1 MKGVFQKNFDFF
13 CQSLHQNQRECKNPP
28 NHSGN
33 VCEKIADF
41 QKPGTQQPEI
51 EDPSAE
57 NKNCAIQPD
66 LSPPGPLGPDEQSR
80 HRREPEQQVQQR
92 AQQGELYPHPQDAEQ
107 VVDHPHGAAQQQ
119 GLAQGPELLE
129 KVHRHPPSRRE
140 RKPPPRRPASDS

>member
-13 CQSLHQNQRECKNPP
+13 CQSLQQNQRECKNPP

-66 LSPPGPLGPDEQSR
+66 LSPPGPLGPDEQR
-80 HRREPEQQVQQR
+80 DGQQHPEQKIQQGAQQR
-92 AQQGELYPHPQDAEQ
+92 QLHSYPEDAED
-107 VVDHPHGAAQQQ
+107 VVNQSGAQSQAHR
-119 GLAQGPELLE
+119 LE
-129 KVHRHPPSRRE
+129 KSRPLGSNFRGHPPSSRD
-140 RKPPPRRPASDS
+140 KNPPRLRSVSS